1 MDRDWTIYC
10 IDRRAQVKG
19 LYAAFPDFIFEG
31 HDWVTKLLA
40 CPSFPDSKAPPS
52 YYLAASVDKRHEL
65 GALSVI
71 PMEIIGH
78 IFSYLSS
85 TDDAVSLAVAHRL
98 LCHEGFR
105 RVMRLRNR
113 GDKRM
118 GSWAGKRIIAD
129 EKWTGREL
137 PKGMLT
143 AEEEEEKKKTGGRWC
158 GLSYWC
164 WKVPQR
170 PERHIEIMA
179 ALYGDIINPA
189 LQRVS
194 SSCSGDYLRVRLL
207 LEDTSPR
214 YQSGATYALCNKDRN
229 QCVRASALA
238 NMRIVLPSRKVV
250 QERSSVD
257 GPFLRGDKVMFDLG
271 SLAIIL
277 TSWANPLIKD
287 GPWAGERIGIWK
299 VDNVP
304 PNKLQDVSKWAIK
317 IAKDCAKEMYNRRPR

>member
-1 MDRDWTIYC
+1 
-10 IDRRAQVKG
+10 
-19 LYAAFPDFIFEG
+19 
-31 HDWVTKLLA
+31 
-40 CPSFPDSKAPPS
+40 
-52 YYLAASVDKRHEL
+52 
-65 GALSVI
+65 
-71 PMEIIGH
+71 
-78 IFSYLSS
+78 
-85 TDDAVSLAVAHRL
+85 
-98 LCHEGFR
+98 
-105 RVMRLRNR
+105 
-113 GDKRM
+113 M
-118 GSWAGKRIIAD
+118 GSWAGKRIITA
-129 EKWTGREL
+129 EEWTTREL

-143 AEEEEEKKKTGGRWC
+143 AEEEEGVKKKGSRMWC
-158 GLSYWC
+158 GLRFWC
-164 WKVPQR
+164 YEMHQH
-170 PERHIEIMA
+170 PEQHIA
-179 ALYGDIINPA
+179 DYLARLYGDILKPA

-194 SSCSGDYLRVRLL
+194 PSCSGDYLRVRLL

-214 YQSGATYALCNKDRN
+214 YQSDATYALCNKDRN

-277 TSWANPLIKD
+277 TSWANPVIKD
-287 GPWAGERIGIWK
+287 GPWAGERVGIWK